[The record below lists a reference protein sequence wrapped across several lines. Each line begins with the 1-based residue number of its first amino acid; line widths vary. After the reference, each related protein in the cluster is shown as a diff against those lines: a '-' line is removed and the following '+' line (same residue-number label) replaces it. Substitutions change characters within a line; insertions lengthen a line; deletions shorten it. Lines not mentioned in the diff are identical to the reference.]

1 MAFQFECQRKVQL
14 KNIKDKNIPQI
25 KIKDEQTYRKS
36 LLAEAQI
43 LGCEKELLQI
53 FDKYDRLLRSC
64 RNDEERKHIG
74 SLGVIEVHKL
84 LDNGNVGQGGSLT
97 IDGEVVIKG

>member
-1 MAFQFECQRKVQL
+1 M
-14 KNIKDKNIPQI
+14 
-25 KIKDEQTYRKS
+25 
-36 LLAEAQI
+36 

-53 FDKYDRLLRSC
+53 FDKYDRLLRNC

-84 LDNGNVGQGGSLT
+84 LDNGDVGVGGSLT